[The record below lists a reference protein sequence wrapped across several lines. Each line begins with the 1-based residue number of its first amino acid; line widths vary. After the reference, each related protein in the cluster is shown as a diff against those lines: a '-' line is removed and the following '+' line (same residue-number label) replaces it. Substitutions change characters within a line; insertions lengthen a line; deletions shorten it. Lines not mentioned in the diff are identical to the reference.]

1 MAFPGLLD
9 NFVAQVAS
17 KLVNVYLSEIDPLL
31 QSRTEHL
38 LDRDIGAPKQWKS
51 VNANKLS
58 HDLVD
63 HVSGRLVFGENLV
76 DNTAFREP
84 MTRYSHRL
92 VAHGLLGR
100 RFNIW
105 PLSPLFAR
113 YLQWQLER
121 DLAIVAR
128 FVGDEVSK
136 RRQQQQQDPNGKK
149 PFDCIQWAMEQ
160 DIPEHQKT
168 PEAIAQ
174 RLAFATSG
182 MISTPPGTLLS
193 FFFDIASQKS
203 FVDEIRTEIAQVLK
217 EDGKGWVETS
227 IAKMKKLESFCQESI
242 RTSSSLAPLTGWR
255 LVTSDSFRFDDSL
268 TLPKGSIITFPTRH
282 MRMSPDTFESP
293 DNFDGHRFMKIKEE
307 QGGKDDLASDG
318 KFGYGRQA
326 CPGRFYAQ
334 RMMKVIIGVMISRY
348 DIRYAGGDRERPESW
363 DIEPFLIGDT
373 TVDLEL
379 KVRG

>member
-1 MAFPGLLD
+1 MPPVRSTLLLTLALALSSIDLCAAKDYSNTCMDINMADDCHSLIATCTAFKGNKKTTKLDLNRCFGNDNGFIVPSNGNQNQSALNLWAAIHMIFPGLLD
-9 NFVAQVAS
+9 NFVAQLSS

-38 LDRDIGAPKQWKS
+38 LDRDIGAPKQLKS
-51 VNANKLS
+51 INANKLS

-63 HVSGRLVFGENLV
+63 HLSGRIVFGENLV

-113 YLQWQLER
+113 YLQWQLKQ

-128 FVGDEVSK
+128 VVGDEVSK
-136 RRQQQQQDPNGKK
+136 RRRQQQQDPNGKK

-160 DIPEHQKT
+160 DIPEDQKT
-168 PEAIAQ
+168 AEAIAQ

-193 FFFDIASQKS
+193 FFFDVASQKS
-203 FVDEIRTEIAQVLK
+203 V
-217 EDGKGWVETS
+217 VEKTKQTIS
-227 IAKMKKLESFCQESI
+227 NQ
-242 RTSSSLAPLTGWR
+242 
-255 LVTSDSFRFDDSL
+255 
-268 TLPKGSIITFPTRH
+268 IT
-282 MRMSPDTFESP
+282 
-293 DNFDGHRFMKIKEE
+293 
-307 QGGKDDLASDG
+307 
-318 KFGYGRQA
+318 
-326 CPGRFYAQ
+326 
-334 RMMKVIIGVMISRY
+334 
-348 DIRYAGGDRERPESW
+348 
-363 DIEPFLIGDT
+363 
-373 TVDLEL
+373 
-379 KVRG
+379 